1 MNDTLSGG
9 TASRQGVPAV
19 VAKTELDSDLLY
31 NTSDKVALYKKK
43 LTPADTAIAGCP
55 ASFRL

>member
-1 MNDTLSGG
+1 MNDTLSDG

-31 NTSDKVALYKKK
+31 NTSIRSRYTMKK

>member
-1 MNDTLSGG
+1 MNDTLPGG

-31 NTSDKVALYKKK
+31 NTSIRSCY
-43 LTPADTAIAGCP
+43 T
-55 ASFRL
+55 RRN